1 MKEINGMELKEWM
14 DIERESRDALIIG
27 KKMVLASELML
38 RNAERI
44 IKELGGE
51 INEERV
57 KRVAKE
63 AKEMKEKTA

>member
-1 MKEINGMELKEWM
+1 MD